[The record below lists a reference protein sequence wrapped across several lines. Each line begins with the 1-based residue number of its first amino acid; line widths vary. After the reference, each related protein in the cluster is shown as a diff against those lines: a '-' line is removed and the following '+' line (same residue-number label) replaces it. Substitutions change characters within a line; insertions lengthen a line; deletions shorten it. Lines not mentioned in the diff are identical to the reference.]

1 MLEYL
6 NRNKNCLLVT
16 RVVSFQTCL
25 RHPECES
32 ARKNRH
38 GLFVQMHQAL
48 DLIHSIVTDT
58 SYQTN
63 GHGDV
68 SPMMLNGD
76 SGIALGG
83 PQPRAHRALREFDVS
98 VNKPVIPKLCW
109 IARNMDK
116 ILQVSHIQ
124 TVQSK
129 THVTVNLLIT
139 T

>member
-1 MLEYL
+1 MTRLI
-6 NRNKNCLLVT
+6 LLYT
-16 RVVSFQTCL
+16 CTLSLQTCL

-48 DLIHSIVTDT
+48 ELIHSIVTDT

-68 SPMMLNGD
+68 SPSMVNGD

-83 PQPRAHRALREFDVS
+83 PQPRAHKALRDFDVS
-98 VNKPVIPKLCW
+98 AYLYLKV
-109 IARNMDK
+109 
-116 ILQVSHIQ
+116 
-124 TVQSK
+124 
-129 THVTVNLLIT
+129 
-139 T
+139 